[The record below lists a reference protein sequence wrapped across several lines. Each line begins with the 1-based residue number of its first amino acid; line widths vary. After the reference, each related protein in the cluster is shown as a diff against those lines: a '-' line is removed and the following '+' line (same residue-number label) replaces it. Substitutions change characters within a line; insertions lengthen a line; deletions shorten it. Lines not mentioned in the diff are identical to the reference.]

1 MDIYKKGL
9 KEGLLIQTE
18 KGLLRLDQLFKVSQS
33 VLAKALKDLHEQLS
47 EQQEVSDDLA
57 FLNDNAPVK
66 DGKLQLTFDILK
78 DIYTTNQEELD
89 QKKTAAANKVHNAK
103 ILDLITRKQESAAEE
118 LSIEELQKLLK

>member
-9 KEGLLIQTE
+9 KEGLLVQTE

-89 QKKTAAANKVHNAK
+89 QKKTATANKAHNAK
-103 ILDLITRKQESAAEE
+103 ILDLIARKQESATEE